1 MPVIGIIDDRED
13 IRTTL
18 KRKIDMSVRKQ
29 KLPWITIDIAPITEM
44 KDYISWIKE
53 NEISVLILDE
63 RLQEGSHTSENVT
76 YNGSKLI
83 EFIRE
88 SLPEFPV
95 FAITNYP
102 NDPDLQNKFP
112 LFDEILG
119 RDEFF
124 KKADEYTIR
133 FARAGQRFLDTYNT
147 QLAKVSELSKKV
159 ALGTADEKDLKE
171 LEALQAYLNM
181 PFASLV
187 FTNRDEW
194 LQLYEAKMSELSEIT
209 KHIKSFIE
217 QTKT

>member
-1 MPVIGIIDDRED
+1 MAVIGIIDDRED

-18 KRKIDMSVRKQ
+18 KRKIDLSIKKQ
-29 KLPWITIDIAPITEM
+29 NLPWITLDISPFAEM
-44 KDYISWIKE
+44 KHYISWLKE
-53 NEISVLILDE
+53 NEVSVLILDE
-63 RLQEGSHTSENVT
+63 RLQEGSHTAENVT

-102 NDPDLQNKFP
+102 KDPDLQQKFP

-133 FARAGQRFLDTYNT
+133 FTRAGQRFLDTYNS
-147 QLAKVSELSKKV
+147 QLTRVSELSKKI
-159 ALGTADEKDLKE
+159 ALGTADENDLKE
-171 LEALQAYLNM
+171 LEALQEYLNI
-181 PFASLV
+181 PFASLI
-187 FTNRDEW
+187 FTNREEW
-194 LQLYEAKMSELSEIT
+194 LKLYEEKMKELSDIS
-209 KHIKSFIE
+209 KNIKTFID
-217 QTKT
+217 KNKK

>member
-13 IRTTL
+13 FRTTL
-18 KRKIDMSVRKQ
+18 KRKIDLSIKKQ
-29 KLPWITIDIAPITEM
+29 QLPWITMDVYPFKDM

-53 NEISVLILDE
+53 NEISILILDE
-63 RLQEGSHTSENVT
+63 RLQEGSHTAESVN

-102 NDPDLQNKFP
+102 KDPDLQKKFP

-119 RDEFF
+119 RDDFF
-124 KKADEYTIR
+124 KKSDEYTVR
-133 FARAGQRFLDTYNT
+133 FTRAGQRFLDVYNS
-147 QLAKVSELSKKV
+147 QLARLSELSKKV
-159 ALGTADEKDLKE
+159 ATGTADENDLSE
-171 LEALQAYLNM
+171 LKALQEYLNI

-187 FTNRDEW
+187 FSDREEW
-194 LQLYEAKMSELSEIT
+194 LRLYQAKIAELSTISNR
-209 KHIKSFIE
+209 IKTFIE
-217 QTKT
+217 ENKK